1 MEKAVQGTVKKN
13 WIVGVTGASGMP
25 YALTLID
32 QLEQCCDEVHIV
44 FSEAAFRVLQEEQE
58 LKLKASRLSADVLL
72 GRSSDR
78 LFFYDNKDIGA
89 AIASGSFLTEGM
101 VIVPCSMGTLG
112 AVANG
117 LCQNLI
123 HRAADV
129 VLKEGRR
136 LVIVPR
142 ETPLST
148 IHLENMLK
156 LSRVQARIVPAMPG
170 FYQCPE
176 QIQDLVDMM
185 AMKILDQMGI
195 HRELVPRWGM
205 ERESEGSRVR
215 LGKTKSPTLF
225 QLPSSHD

>member
-1 MEKAVQGTVKKN
+1 MQEAPQKN
-13 WIVGVTGASGMP
+13 WIVGITGASGMP

-32 QLEQCCDEVHIV
+32 HLEQCCDEVHVV
-44 FSEAAFRVLQEEQE
+44 FSEAAFRVLHEEQNV
-58 LKLKASRLSADVLL
+58 KLKSSRLSAETLI
-72 GRSSDR
+72 GRPSDQI
-78 LFFYDNKDIGA
+78 FFYDNKDIGA

-142 ETPLST
+142 ETPLSSL
-148 IHLENMLK
+148 HLENMLR
-156 LSRVQARIVPAMPG
+156 LSKMQTRIVPAMPG
-170 FYQCPE
+170 FYQRPE
-176 QIQDLVDMM
+176 CIQDLVDMM
-185 AMKILDQMGI
+185 VMKILDQMGL
-195 HRELVPRWGM
+195 HRELVPRWG
-205 ERESEGSRVR
+205 RDKGDDKDSGGRRTLSSV
-215 LGKTKSPTLF
+215 KSLNLVS
-225 QLPSSHD
+225 LPSTHD